1 MLTVF
6 FPVFLIFV
14 HSHALARQVD
24 PPTNL
29 TLYCRNLHNVL
40 TWSYGK
46 QEPGLQFKVI
56 IGFISIP
63 PKTLWVN
70 PPSLQADLSFLTDP
84 NEDYYVSVTAVVE
97 GTESASPKGIS
108 FSYYEDSPVSQKCFV
123 DLPSVNVTAPKQ
135 DIIRFSFVHPW
146 LFHKQNLTGSLNPG
160 SKKRRSHDLQLPE
173 FEYSVVL
180 TNQTDQPH
188 SFNCVESVCEETLP
202 VNAAQEPH
210 CLEITGEMNK
220 MSVIATQDYCA
231 SPFKEIRAGK
241 DYYIYIVVACLLL
254 GIILAIICMIV
265 IKKTKVSSSFP
276 DAIRF
281 DDHQKHLTLGNNEQV
296 SVSEVETH
304 SPTPLLSATDTTEDV
319 PVSVPELN
327 THFPIG
333 VPAEVED
340 VCVDEGA
347 QDAGQPEYIQ
357 GGNFE
362 DGETPDTE
370 EIHSGYE
377 TRPVLVR
384 IASDELAQG
393 YRG

>member
-14 HSHALARQVD
+14 HSHAHARQVD
-24 PPTNL
+24 SPTNL
-29 TLYCRNLHNVL
+29 TLDCGNLRNILS
-40 TWSYGK
+40 WSYDK
-46 QEPGLQFKVI
+46 QQPGLKFKVF
-56 IGFISIP
+56 IGFISGP

-70 PPSLQADLSFLTDP
+70 PPSLQADLSFLSDS
-84 NEDYYVSVTAVVE
+84 NQDYYVAVTAVVE
-97 GTESASPKGIS
+97 GTESAPSTGIT
-108 FSYYEDSPVSQKCFV
+108 FSYYEDSPVSHKCFV

-146 LFHKQNLTGSLNPG
+146 LFHKQNLTGSFNPG
-160 SKKRRSHDLQLPE
+160 SKRRRSHDLQLPE

-188 SFNCVESVCEETLP
+188 SFICVENVCEETLP
-202 VNAAQEPH
+202 VNAVQEPH
-210 CLEITGEMNK
+210 CLEIKGEMNK
-220 MSVIATQDYCA
+220 MSVKATQDYCA
-231 SPFKEIRAGK
+231 SPFKEIHTGK
-241 DYYIYIVVACLLL
+241 DYYIYIIVACVLL

-281 DDHQKHLTLGNNEQV
+281 EDHQKHLPLGNNEQV

-304 SPTPLLSATDTTEDV
+304 SPTPLLSATDVTEDV

-327 THFPIG
+327 SHCPIG
-333 VPAEVED
+333 VSVEVED

-347 QDAGQPEYIQ
+347 QDAGEPGYIH

-362 DGETPDTE
+362 DGDTPDTE

-384 IASDELAQG
+384 
-393 YRG
+393 